1 MFGQIGDVDIQ
12 VLVCKRFKD
21 AGLYGSHRLVV
32 TSTALGTGSNTG
44 ANVRWRQRCIVFEIA
59 LRDAI
64 FSGKPDNLKK
74 VYTLM
79 KHFLAAFCAQKKRQ
93 RRAKMLLFHVRY
105 RLSCAARSWPGAMHF
120 LWREI
125 FGRKTTSSGETNI
138 LRRLA
143 VPWHEHPG
151 EKTAVPLLVSFF
163 FHFDTWLRSCG
174 QEMRRSSRLRWQELA
189 RFPQRWPS
197 MKQRPRAMTLRQHV
211 SLQVEQ

>member
-12 VLVCKRFKD
+12 VLVCKHFKD

-93 RRAKMLLFHVRY
+93 RRAGMP
-105 RLSCAARSWPGAMHF
+105 RLCSGFENAKCCFSTSDIGSPARSWPGAMHF

-125 FGRKTTSSGETNI
+125 FGRTTTSSGETNI

-143 VPWHEHPG
+143 R
-151 EKTAVPLLVSFF
+151 A
-163 FHFDTWLRSCG
+163 
-174 QEMRRSSRLRWQELA
+174 LA
-189 RFPQRWPS
+189 WASWWKNGGPVAS
-197 MKQRPRAMTLRQHV
+197 
-211 SLQVEQ
+211 